1 MFRKSSSKASGE
13 IILSLVSV
21 ALLIALQVVLSRFL
35 SIQLWN
41 LKIGFSFV
49 PVIIAARIFGP
60 FYSVLVYAVG
70 DIIGTFLFPTGPYF
84 PGFTLTA
91 VISGLIFGLFL
102 QKKSSPVKI
111 VAASVLNQ
119 LICSLLMN
127 TFWISYTAGVPFL
140 GQLSVRWPQSI
151 GMCAVQIILMLVGLE
166 KICVPIEKIITKN
179 VRVRRK

>member
-60 FYSVLVYAVG
+60 FYSVLVYALG

-91 VISGLIFGLFL
+91 VVSGLIFGLFL

-111 VAASVLNQ
+111 IAASVLNQ
-119 LICSLLMN
+119 LICSLILN

-140 GQLSVRWPQSI
+140 GQLSVRWPQSL

>member
-1 MFRKSSSKASGE
+1 MFSKKSSKAPGE
-13 IILSLVSV
+13 IILNLVSV

-49 PVIIAARIFGP
+49 PVIIAARLFGP
-60 FYSVLVYAVG
+60 LYSILVYAVG

-91 VISGLIFGLFL
+91 VVSGLIFGLFL
-102 QKKSSPVKI
+102 QKKSTPIKI
-111 VAASVLNQ
+111 ISASVLNQ

-140 GQLSVRWPQSI
+140 GQLSVRWPQSL
-151 GMCAVQIILMLVGLE
+151 GMCAVQIILMFIGLE
-166 KICVPIEKIITKN
+166 RICAPIEKLIAKN
-179 VRVRRK
+179 VKIKRK

>member
-1 MFRKSSSKASGE
+1 MLKKGTSKAPGE
-13 IILSLVSV
+13 IIFNLVSV

-49 PVIIAARIFGP
+49 PVIIAARLFGP
-60 FYSVLVYAVG
+60 LYSVLVYAIG
-70 DIIGTFLFPTGPYF
+70 DIVGTFLFPTGPYF
-84 PGFTLTA
+84 PGFTVTA
-91 VISGLIFGLFL
+91 VVSGLIFGFLL
-102 QKKSSPVKI
+102 QKKSTPIKI
-111 VAASVLNQ
+111 ISASVLNQ

-140 GQLSVRWPQSI
+140 GQLSVRWPQSL

-166 KICVPIEKIITKN
+166 RICTPIEKIIAKN
-179 VRVRRK
+179 VRIQRK